1 MLITVSD
8 FSLERNVDRDTVT
21 AYIRNHP
28 EIQKYILKQGKHSV
42 IDTESEAYDLL
53 NKQYPIPKLVQIL
66 EDTESRQK
74 LIKAQ
79 EMIIQLQNK
88 LNDASEKIAK
98 AESMQMLLEDKER
111 QLNKAEEQ
119 LSNFTDQITEVKEQK
134 AKIEVQLDQ
143 AKEKINE
150 KDAEIQALKTDLEK
164 EKSKSW
170 IKKLFRK

>member
-1 MLITVSD
+1 MRITISD
-8 FSLERNVDRDTVT
+8 FALERDVDRDTVT

-28 EIQKYILKQGKHSV
+28 EIKKDVSRQGKNAV
-42 IDTESEAYDLL
+42 IDTDSEGYSILD
-53 NKQYPIPKLVQIL
+53 KQYALKVVQMVEDKESKL
-66 EDTESRQK
+66 K
-74 LIKAQ
+74 LLKAQ

-119 LSNFTDQITEVKEQK
+119 LSNFTDQITEVKEHK

-150 KDAEIQALKTDLEK
+150 KDAEIQALKNELEK